1 MIDQIDQI
9 MWVLF
14 SVPSILIASTV
25 HEYSHAYVAFRLGDY
40 TAKMNGRMTLNPL
53 AHIDPIGAL
62 MMVIVRF
69 GWSKPVPINEYNF
82 DNPVRGTALTSFAGP
97 ASNLIMAVITAIPLR
112 LLNSTGGASGESFE
126 LTYLSALLVTF
137 MLVNISLAV
146 FNLLPIPPLDGHKIV
161 RAFLPESIRH
171 HWENLERYGMWI
183 LVLMFLPFSPLY
195 HITSGILGFI
205 FTTIVAVL
213 L

>member
-1 MIDQIDQI
+1 MIDQISWI
-9 MWVLF
+9 LF

-25 HEYSHAYVAFRLGDY
+25 HEYAHAWAAFRLGDY

-62 MMVIVRF
+62 MMVLARF
-69 GWSKPVPINEYNF
+69 GWSKPVPINQYNF
-82 DNPVRGTALTSFAGP
+82 NDPVRGTALTSFAGP
-97 ASNLIMAVITAIPLR
+97 ASNLILATITAIPLR
-112 LLNSTGGASGESFE
+112 FLLVATNGSPESIE
-126 LTYLSALLVTF
+126 LTFITTLLLTF

-161 RAFLPESIRH
+161 RALLPERLRYY
-171 HWENLERYGMWI
+171 WENLERYGMWI
-183 LVLMFLPFSPLY
+183 LVLMFFPFSPLY
-195 HITSGILGFI
+195 LITSSILSFMMNAI
-205 FTTIVAVL
+205 LSIL